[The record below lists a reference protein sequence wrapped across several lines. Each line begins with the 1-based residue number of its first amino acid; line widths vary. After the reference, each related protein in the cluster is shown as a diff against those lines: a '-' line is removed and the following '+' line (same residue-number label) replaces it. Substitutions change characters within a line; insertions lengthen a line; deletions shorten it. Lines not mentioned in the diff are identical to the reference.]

1 MAMAEPRTRV
11 AVLVVDFQVGVV
23 RDCYDTTGVRQ
34 RAQLLIERARAA
46 GALVVFVQHDDADLP
61 RDSADWQLA
70 PPLHPLPADARVYKT
85 YRDAFADT
93 ELTRILTDA
102 GVGRVVVVGSQSDF
116 CVRTTAQRA
125 AAEGYDVTL
134 VSDAHTTWDFEEE
147 SGTIPAAQIIA
158 HTNRFFASLRYPGC
172 AVTVVPHDVVA
183 FT

>member
-1 MAMAEPRTRV
+1 M
-11 AVLVVDFQVGVV
+11 LVVDFQVGVV
-23 RDCYDTTGVRQ
+23 RDCYDTTGVLQ
-34 RAQLLIERARAA
+34 RAQLLIQRARAA

-93 ELTRILTDA
+93 ELTNILADVR
-102 GVGRVVVVGSQSDF
+102 VGRVGSQSDF
-116 CVRTTAQRA
+116 CVGTTAQRA

-134 VSDAHTTWDFEEE
+134 VSDAHTTWDFEDE

-158 HTNRFFASLRYPGC
+158 HTNHCFASLRYPGC
-172 AVTVVPHDVVA
+172 MVTVVPHDVVA